1 MSSNAHCRI
10 LTTDK
15 QNGAQKQISIVHK
28 QLLWQNVLP
37 TKSSLMSKYVRG
49 SDKDAEA
56 ILRKLGQP
64 SRQQTNIENQRR
76 KERSNNMR

>member
-1 MSSNAHCRI
+1 MSSNAHCKI

-28 QLLWQNVLP
+28 QLLWQIVLP
-37 TKSSLMSKYVRG
+37 TKSSLMSKYVG
-49 SDKDAEA
+49 DTDKDVET

-64 SRQQTNIENQRR
+64 SRQ
-76 KERSNNMR
+76 